1 MVKKLYKQPQGKVY
15 YECIHCARLIS
26 NKQNLKK
33 HYGDG
38 TKKGTRCWK
47 LKQILR
53 TDPNFKHVDDFNIV
67 VE

>member
-33 HYGDG
+33 HYADG
-38 TKKGTRCWK
+38 TYDNTRCWK
-47 LKQILR
+47 LNI
-53 TDPNFKHVDDFNIV
+53 PSNNSNFKYVGQFDTV
-67 VE
+67 AM